1 MAATKMAEAG
11 ASNRLRTYERSTAVV
26 FLKTKES
33 FGGLSNMAGGYPL
46 RVNGVRILT
55 AEALYQA
62 CRFPHLPHVQKLII
76 EQNSPMTAKMKGKPY
91 RSDSRPDW
99 DAVRVKIM
107 RWCLRAKLIQNF
119 AEFSRLLLATRDR
132 PIVEESRKDDF
143 WGAKPIEPEVLVG
156 QNVLGR
162 LLMELREELRDG
174 DRWPAQDLPPLDLPE
189 FLLFGQPIEPIRGN
203 SADVPAPRPTPFAVP
218 AAPEPKPGLFDL
230 PKDRMPPSVPRK
242 KLIEVSIPLEAINV
256 ASAREKSIRH
266 GHPSTLHLW
275 WARRPLAACR
285 AVLFSQLVDDPSA
298 WPDRFP
304 TPEAVEAERNRLH
317 KLIGGTK
324 EAEYKDGLVAWES
337 SNNETVLNAARWEIA
352 RSVAWGLGEEP
363 PAADDGAAILAYLQ
377 AKAPP
382 VYDPFSGGGSIPLEA
397 QRLGLRAYG
406 SDLNP
411 VAVLIGKALIEI
423 PPKFAGLPPVN
434 PASREERARGG
445 RWQGRGA
452 QGLAEDVRFY
462 GAWMRDQAARRIGHL
477 YPEATLADA
486 GKATVIAWLWA
497 RTVRSPDP
505 AAKGAM
511 VPLVS
516 SFLLSTKEGNKAW
529 VVPVLDAAAPD
540 GWRFEVKTGTLTK
553 AEEEVLKKGT
563 KTGRGTHFTC
573 VLTGAAIAPDH
584 ARQEGEQARLGAR
597 LMAVVAEGARSRIY
611 ISPNAAHERA
621 AASAQPSD
629 LTGLDVEMPDN
640 PRWFSPPGYGF
651 KTFASLFTP
660 RQLVALTTFSD
671 LVAEAREKALA
682 DASAA
687 GLPDDPTPLAQSGTG
702 TNAYADAVATYLGF
716 MVDRATDRNCSI
728 CSWDAGP
735 SGSKSSTG
743 GSARTA
749 GVRNVFARQAI
760 PMAWDYAEANIF
772 SDSGGGFLSALDWI
786 IPAIQRSAVPIGP
799 GGLFL
804 VDAAKNSFPV
814 RPVIVSTD
822 PPYYDNIGYADL
834 SDFFYVWLRRC
845 LSGIWPD
852 LFRRL
857 TTPKERELVATPYRH
872 GGKDAAEAFFMQGM
886 GEALTAMRKAA
897 VEEAPLTIYY
907 AFKQA
912 EAAQDGVTS
921 AGWASFLQAVV
932 DAGLALDGTWP
943 VRTELSNRMIG
954 SGTNALASSIVL
966 VCRKRTAEAGI
977 ATRAEF
983 IRSLKREMPDAIAA
997 IRRAGV
1003 GPVDMQQS
1011 VIGPG
1016 MGVFTR
1022 FAKVLEDDDSAMPV
1036 KTALSLINRVWD
1048 EIENE
1053 LTEAFDAPTQVAL
1066 AWFATYGFDA
1076 RSSGELITLAN
1087 AKNIPLATL
1096 FSSGVFQ
1103 DLRGK
1108 AGLVARADLPDGWS
1122 PATDKAATV
1131 WECVQHTIR
1140 VLNAEDGGAEA
1151 AAALVAQMGQRA
1163 EDARALAYRLFEIA
1177 TQKGWASEALIYN
1190 ALAQEWPR
1198 LAEMAPAVIARGP
1211 VAAAQ
1216 ATLF

>member
-1 MAATKMAEAG
+1 MAATKMAEAA
-11 ASNRLRTYERSTAVV
+11 ASNRLRTYDRSTAVV

-55 AEALYQA
+55 SEALYQA

-119 AEFSRLLLATRDR
+119 AEFSRLLRATRDR

-162 LLMELREELRDG
+162 LLMELREELSDG
-174 DRWPAQDLPPLDLPE
+174 DRWPAQELPPLDLPE
-189 FLLFGQPIEPIRGN
+189 FLLFGRPIEPIRGN
-203 SADVPAPRPTPFAVP
+203 SADVAAPRPMPIAVP
-218 AAPEPKPGLFDL
+218 ATPEPKPGLFDL

-324 EAEYKDGLVAWES
+324 EADYKDGLVAWES

-363 PAADDGAAILAYLQ
+363 PAMGDGGRILAYLQ

-411 VAVLIGKALIEI
+411 VAVLIGKAMVEI

-452 QGLAEDVRFY
+452 QGLAEDVRYY
-462 GAWMRDQAARRIGHL
+462 GAWMREEAARRIGHL
-477 YPEATLADA
+477 YPEATLPD
-486 GKATVIAWLWA
+486 GSKATVIAWLWA

-516 SFLLSTKEGNKAW
+516 SFILSNKEGNKAW
-529 VVPVLDAAAPD
+529 VEPIIDAAEQD
-540 GWRFEVKTGTLTK
+540 GWRFELKTGALTK
-553 AEEEVLKKGT
+553 SDEDRLKNGT
-563 KTGRGTHFTC
+563 KAGHGANFIC
-573 VLTGAAIAPDH
+573 ALTGAAIPAIH
-584 ARQEGEQARLGAR
+584 IKAEGVAGRMGAR
-597 LMAVVAEGARSRIY
+597 LMAIVAEGKRSRVYLPPTDKHASI
-611 ISPNAAHERA
+611 
-621 AASAQPSD
+621 AASAEAPS
-629 LTGLDVEMPDN
+629 GLDVPLSQHPQYMGCVP
-640 PRWFSPPGYGF
+640 YGLNSVE
-651 KTFASLFTP
+651 KLFTS
-660 RQLVALTTFSD
+660 RQLFTLVMLSD
-671 LVAEAREKALA
+671 LVSDARNLVIKHAVAA
-682 DASAA
+682 DFSSS
-687 GLPDDPTPLAQSGTG
+687 PSPLAEGGTG
-702 TNAYADAVATYLGF
+702 AAAYADAVATYLGF
-716 MVDRATDRNCSI
+716 MVDRSTDRNCSI

-735 SGSKSSTG
+735 AGSKASTG

-760 PMAWDYAEANIF
+760 PMTWDFAESNIF

-786 IPAIQRSAVPIGP
+786 VPAIQRSTITIEP
-799 GGLFL
+799 GQIFL
-804 VDAAKNSFPV
+804 IDAANNSFPI
-814 RPVIVSTD
+814 RPIVISTD
-822 PPYYDNIGYADL
+822 PPYYDNIPYADL
-834 SDFFYVWLRRC
+834 SDFFYVWLRRS

-857 TTPKERELVATPYRH
+857 STPKDKELVADSRRH
-872 GGKDAAEAFFMQGM
+872 GSREKAHDFFLEGM

-897 VEEAPLTIYY
+897 VHDVPITIYY
-907 AFKQA
+907 AFKQS
-912 EAAQDGVTS
+912 EVAQEGVTS
-921 AGWASFLQAVV
+921 AGWSSFLQAIVES
-932 DAGLALDGTWP
+932 GLSIDGTWP
-943 VRTELSNRMIG
+943 LRTELSNRMRG
-954 SGTNALASSIVL
+954 QASNALASSVVL
-966 VCRKRTAEAGI
+966 VCRMRLPDAAI

-983 IRSLKREMPDAIAA
+983 VRALKREMPDAIAT

-1076 RSSGELITLAN
+1076 RPSGELITLAN

-1108 AGLVARADLPDGWS
+1108 AGLVARADLPEGWS
-1122 PATDKAATV
+1122 PATDRAATV

-1140 VLNAEDGGAEA
+1140 VLNAEGGGAEA

-1177 TQKGWASEALIYN
+1177 TKKGWASEALIYN

-1198 LAEMAPAVIARGP
+1198 LAEMAPDVIARGP

>member
-1 MAATKMAEAG
+1 M
-11 ASNRLRTYERSTAVV
+11 ST
-26 FLKTKES
+26 T
-33 FGGLSNMAGGYPL
+33 
-46 RVNGVRILT
+46 
-55 AEALYQA
+55 
-62 CRFPHLPHVQKLII
+62 
-76 EQNSPMTAKMKGKPY
+76 
-91 RSDSRPDW
+91 
-99 DAVRVKIM
+99 
-107 RWCLRAKLIQNF
+107 
-119 AEFSRLLLATRDR
+119 
-132 PIVEESRKDDF
+132 
-143 WGAKPIEPEVLVG
+143 
-156 QNVLGR
+156 
-162 LLMELREELRDG
+162 
-174 DRWPAQDLPPLDLPE
+174 
-189 FLLFGQPIEPIRGN
+189 
-203 SADVPAPRPTPFAVP
+203 
-218 AAPEPKPGLFDL
+218 
-230 PKDRMPPSVPRK
+230 PRK
-242 KLIEVSIPLEAINV
+242 KLIEVSIPLEAINA

-285 AVLFSQLVDDPSA
+285 AVLFAQLVDDPSS

-304 TPEAVEAERNRLH
+304 TPEAVEAERRRLH
-317 KLIGGTK
+317 HVIERLVPW
-324 EAEYKDGLVAWES
+324 EA
-337 SNNETVLNAARWEIA
+337 SNNEEILNAARWEIA

-363 PAADDGAAILAYLQ
+363 PAKEDGAAILAYLQ

-411 VAVLIGKALIEI
+411 VAVLIGKALVEI

-434 PASREERARGG
+434 PASRAERARGG

-452 QGLAEDVRFY
+452 QGLAEDVRYY
-462 GAWMRDQAARRIGHL
+462 GAWMREEAARRIGHL
-477 YPEATLADA
+477 YPEATLPDG

-516 SFLLSTKEGNKAW
+516 SFMLSTKEGKKTW
-529 VVPVLDAAAPD
+529 VEPLLDPTSPD
-540 GWRFEVKTGTLTK
+540 GWRFEVRTGKLSK
-553 AEEEVLKKGT
+553 ADEDRLKSGT
-563 KTGRGTHFTC
+563 KTGRGGFTC
-573 VLTGAAIAPDH
+573 VLTGAAIPFDYVRNEAVG
-584 ARQEGEQARLGAR
+584 QGLGQR

-611 ISPNAAHERA
+611 CSASRDQERVA
-621 AASAQPSD
+621 RSADPAWGPEELVTTPSH
-629 LTGLDVEMPDN
+629 DVDRLPMYGM
-640 PRWFSPPGYGF
+640 PRWRD
-651 KTFASLFTP
+651 AFTP

-671 LVAEAREKALA
+671 LVAEARDTVLA
-682 DASAA
+682 DARAA
-687 GLPDDPTPLAQSGTG
+687 GLPHDGLTLAEGG
-702 TNAYADAVATYLGF
+702 NGAAAYADAVATYLAF
-716 MVDRATDRNCSI
+716 VINRSVDRGSSI
-728 CSWDAGP
+728 CSWD
-735 SGSKSSTG
+735 SSPKME
-743 GSARTA
+743 AL
-749 GVRNVFARQAI
+749 RNTFARQALQ
-760 PMAWDYAEANIF
+760 MTWDFAEGSPFSNSSGNFIFNVEWTADALSRVPAVAN
-772 SDSGGGFLSALDWI
+772 G
-786 IPAIQRSAVPIGP
+786 AIHNI
-799 GGLFL
+799 
-804 VDAAKNSFPV
+804 DAAKNSFPV
-814 RPVIVSTD
+814 RPILISTD
-822 PPYYDNIGYADL
+822 PPYFDNIGYADL
-834 SDFFYVWLRRC
+834 SDFFYVWMRHS

-857 TTPKERELVATPYRH
+857 TTPKARELVATPYRH
-872 GGKDAAEAFFMQGM
+872 GGKKEAEDFFMQGM
-886 GEALTAMRKAA
+886 SEALVAMRKAA
-897 VEEAPLTIYY
+897 IEDAPLAVYY
-907 AFKQA
+907 AFKQS
-912 EAAQDGVTS
+912 EAAQDGITS

-943 VRTELSNRMIG
+943 VRTELANRMIG

-966 VCRKRTAEAGI
+966 VCRKRTQGASV

-983 IRSLKREMPDAIAA
+983 VRALKREMPDAIAA
-997 IRRAGV
+997 IRKAGV

-1053 LTEAFDAPTQVAL
+1053 LSEAFDAPSQVAL

-1076 RSSGELITLAN
+1076 RPSGELITLAN
-1087 AKNIPLATL
+1087 AKNVPLATL
-1096 FSSGVFQ
+1096 FASGVFQ

-1108 AGLVARADLPDGWS
+1108 AGLVARENLPAGWS
-1122 PATDKAATV
+1122 PTNDKAPTV

-1151 AAALVAQMGQRA
+1151 AAALVAQMGPRA

-1177 TQKGWASEALIYN
+1177 TQKGWAAEALVYN

-1198 LAEMAPAVIARGP
+1198 LADMAPEVIARGP

-1216 ATLF
+1216 ASLF

>member
-1 MAATKMAEAG
+1 
-11 ASNRLRTYERSTAVV
+11 
-26 FLKTKES
+26 
-33 FGGLSNMAGGYPL
+33 
-46 RVNGVRILT
+46 
-55 AEALYQA
+55 
-62 CRFPHLPHVQKLII
+62 
-76 EQNSPMTAKMKGKPY
+76 MT
-91 RSDSRPDW
+91 
-99 DAVRVKIM
+99 
-107 RWCLRAKLIQNF
+107 
-119 AEFSRLLLATRDR
+119 TH
-132 PIVEESRKDDF
+132 
-143 WGAKPIEPEVLVG
+143 
-156 QNVLGR
+156 
-162 LLMELREELRDG
+162 
-174 DRWPAQDLPPLDLPE
+174 
-189 FLLFGQPIEPIRGN
+189 
-203 SADVPAPRPTPFAVP
+203 
-218 AAPEPKPGLFDL
+218 
-230 PKDRMPPSVPRK
+230 RK

-304 TPEAVEAERNRLH
+304 TPAAVEAERNRLH

-337 SNNETVLNAARWEIA
+337 SNNEAVLNAARWEIA

-363 PAADDGAAILAYLQ
+363 PPPEDGAAILAYLQ

-411 VAVLIGKALIEI
+411 VAVLIGKALVEI

-434 PASREERARGG
+434 PASRDQRARGG

-452 QGLAEDVRFY
+452 QGLAEDVRHY
-462 GAWMRDQAARRIGHL
+462 GVWMREEAARRIGHL
-477 YPEATLADA
+477 YPEATLPD
-486 GKATVIAWLWA
+486 GSKATVIAWLWA

-516 SFLLSTKEGNKAW
+516 SFVLSTKEGKKAW
-529 VVPVLDAAAPD
+529 VEPVFDAAAPD
-540 GWRFEVKTGTLTK
+540 GWRFEVHTGTLTK
-553 AEEEVLKKGT
+553 VEEERLKKGT
-563 KTGRGTHFTC
+563 KSDGRGAGFAC
-573 VLTGAAIAPDH
+573 ILTGAGITGAHIRA
-584 ARQEGEQARLGAR
+584 EGQAGRLGAR
-597 LMAVVAEGARSRIY
+597 LLAIVAEGSRTRIY
-611 ISPNAAHERA
+611 LSPTDQQEAL
-621 AASAQPSD
+621 AASLANDERVLDAHIGTLAQAVPER
-629 LTGLDVEMPDN
+629 LTG
-640 PRWFSPPGYGF
+640 GTCYAYGLT
-651 KTFASLFTP
+651 TFASLFTP
-660 RQLVALTTFSD
+660 RQLVALTTLSD
-671 LVAEAREKALA
+671 LVAETREKVLA
-682 DASAA
+682 DAMYA
-687 GLPDDPTPLAQSGTG
+687 GLPADPSSLAQSGTG
-702 TNAYADAVATYLGF
+702 ATAYADAVATYLGF

-735 SGSKSSTG
+735 PGSKSSTG

-760 PMAWDYAEANIF
+760 PMTWDYAESNIF
-772 SDSGGGFLSALDWI
+772 SESGGGFLSALDWI

-814 RPVIVSTD
+814 RPVIISTD

-857 TTPKERELVATPYRH
+857 TTPKEQELVATAYRH
-872 GGKDAAEAFFMQGM
+872 GGRDQAEAFFMQGM
-886 GEALTAMRKAA
+886 GDALTAMRKAA
-897 VEEAPLTIYY
+897 VDDGPLAIYY

-912 EAAQDGVTS
+912 EVAQEGLTS
-921 AGWASFLQAVV
+921 AGWSSFLQAVV
-932 DAGLALDGTWP
+932 DAGLGIDGTWP
-943 VRTELSNRMIG
+943 VRTEMANRMIG

-966 VCRKRTAEAGI
+966 VCRKRAQDAGI

-983 IRSLKREMPDAIAA
+983 IRALKRELPDAIAA

-1076 RSSGELITLAN
+1076 RPSGELITLAN

-1108 AGLVARADLPDGWS
+1108 AGLVARDDLPDGWS
-1122 PATDKAATV
+1122 PATDRAATI

-1151 AAALVAQMGQRA
+1151 AAALVAQMGQRS